1 MHHDLFSF
9 TKTGEHFV
17 LFGLDCWFAFKSNIK
32 KKKSK
37 TENTTK
43 NIFVVRK
50 C

>member
-17 LFGLDCWFAFKSNIK
+17 LFGLDCWVCIYIIQK
-32 KKKSK
+32 K
-37 TENTTK
+37 EQNRNPNK
-43 NIFVVRK
+43 NIFVGRK